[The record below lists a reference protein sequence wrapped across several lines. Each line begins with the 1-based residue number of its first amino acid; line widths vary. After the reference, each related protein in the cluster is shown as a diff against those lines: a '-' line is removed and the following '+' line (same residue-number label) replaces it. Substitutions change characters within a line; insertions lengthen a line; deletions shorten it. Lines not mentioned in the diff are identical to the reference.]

1 MMSLSV
7 AQRINAASKPPVKV
21 TIRWANLRPGFVSA
35 WDSARSNYGAEK
47 FDALDRCAQIAA
59 VRSYVNR

>member
-1 MMSLSV
+1 MRV
-7 AQRINAASKPPVKV
+7 CV
-21 TIRWANLRPGFVSA
+21 TFHNLRPGFVSA

-47 FDALDRCAQIAA
+47 FDALNRDAQIAA

>member
-21 TIRWANLRPGFVSA
+21 TITFHNLRPGFVSA

-47 FDALDRCAQIAA
+47 FDALDRDAQIAA

>member
-1 MMSLSV
+1 MRV
-7 AQRINAASKPPVKV
+7 CV
-21 TIRWANLRPGFVSA
+21 TFHNLRPGFVSA

-47 FDALDRCAQIAA
+47 FDALDRDAQIAA